1 MAKILIVDDQPY
13 VQELFSE
20 ELADEGHRVEGVN
33 DAHALRRRLKD
44 SRPDLILLDL
54 YLEGVKGWD
63 LLYEIKSRDP
73 HLPVLI
79 VTAYDSFRDD
89 PRLFRA
95 DGYWVKNFCY
105 FESIKKKIAQVL
117 GRGFQEFSLLDSAE
131 PGNLP
136 YQERTDHAQNPC
148 GG

>member
-1 MAKILIVDDQPY
+1 MANILIVDDQPY

-33 DAHALRRRLKD
+33 DAHELRRRLKD

-54 YLEGVKGWD
+54 YLEGIKGWD

-89 PRLFRA
+89 PRLSRA

-117 GRGFQEFSLLDSAE
+117 G
-131 PGNLP
+131 
-136 YQERTDHAQNPC
+136 
-148 GG
+148 